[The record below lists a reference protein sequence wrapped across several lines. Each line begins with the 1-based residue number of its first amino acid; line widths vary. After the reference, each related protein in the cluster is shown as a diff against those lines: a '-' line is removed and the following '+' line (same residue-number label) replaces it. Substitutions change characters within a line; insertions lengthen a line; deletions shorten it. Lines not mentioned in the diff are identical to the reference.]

1 MTDLEK
7 LRVRIGLEAE
17 QETDLL
23 QELLESAESAIM
35 NRRFP
40 FGYDEETE
48 FPERYGDLKIRIAVS
63 MYNRIGAE
71 GQTAHNE
78 NGVQRTY
85 ESGWI
90 PESLLSEIVPLV
102 GVAK

>member
-1 MTDLEK
+1 MTSIAK
-7 LRVRIGLEAE
+7 LQIRLGVDSD

-23 QELLESAESAIM
+23 QELLDSAEAAIM
-35 NRRFP
+35 ARRFP
-40 FGYDEETE
+40 FGYDEDTE
-48 FPERYGDLKIRIAVS
+48 LPERYRDLQIRIAMD

-71 GQTAHNE
+71 GQMSHSE

-85 ESGWI
+85 ESGWVS
-90 PESLLSEIVPLV
+90 ESLLSEVVPIV

>member
-1 MTDLEK
+1 MTSIARLQIRLGIDSN
-7 LRVRIGLEAE
+7 

-23 QELLESAESAIM
+23 KELLDSAETAIM
-35 NRRFP
+35 TRRFP
-40 FGYDEETE
+40 FGYDDDAE
-48 FPERYGDLKIRIAVS
+48 FPDRYRDLQIRIAMD

-71 GQTAHNE
+71 GQMSHSE

-85 ESGWI
+85 ESSWI
-90 PESLLSEIVPLV
+90 SESLLSEIVPIV

>member
-1 MTDLEK
+1 MTSIAK
-7 LRVRIGLEAE
+7 LQIRLGIDSD

-23 QELLESAESAIM
+23 QELLDSAESAIM
-35 NRRFP
+35 ARRFP
-40 FGYDEETE
+40 FGYDAGTE
-48 FPERYGDLKIRIAVS
+48 FPERYRDLQIRIAMD

-71 GQTAHNE
+71 GQMSHSE

-85 ESGWI
+85 ESSWI
-90 PESLLSEIVPLV
+90 SESLLNEIVPIV